1 MGNILSRIQE
11 IALNEGITIGAIE
24 RCIGA
29 SKGVLSRAI
38 NNGTDIQ
45 SKWISILVENYPRYS
60 PSWLLTGEG
69 SMFKNDEKQINS
81 HDEKE
86 TNKKNMIPFYDD
98 VVSIGGITAMTA
110 SMDQNMP
117 SHEFIDAGDWFVGA
131 TAAIRHY
138 GDSMIEYPSGCIL
151 ALKELHDQRQIVWG
165 RNYCVE
171 TDEMRVTKRLQ
182 AGNKDYIMAYSTN
195 TDQYP
200 DGRQIHEPFPIY
212 KNTIRR
218 IFMVIGCVIKEYS
231 SGPVMIKT

>member
-1 MGNILSRIQE
+1 MNKSERLEQLVEYFGNGNKSQFAKILGVKAQ
-11 IALNEGITIGAIE
+11 TI
-24 RCIGA
+24 
-29 SKGVLSRAI
+29 
-38 NNGTDIQ
+38 NT
-45 SKWISILVENYPRYS
+45 WISRDTYDTELIFAKCNGINA
-60 PSWLLTGEG
+60 SWLLNGEG
-69 SMFKNDEKQINS
+69 NMLQSEYKPNLKEQND
-81 HDEKE
+81 
-86 TNKKNMIPFYDD
+86 KKNIIPFYDD

-231 SGPVMIKT
+231 SGPVMIKP